1 MPSLSDRQEV
11 ARRLRVLDCKIRST
25 DTLESACNNL
35 MQATYGID
43 HPFSPIEF
51 SVRNLCG
58 LAIVL
63 ADLIDPTCE
72 LDLDFCMEY
81 IVCQSCGYE
90 LPHGTHLDE
99 IKYCPNC
106 GSRVVVSEDA

>member
-1 MPSLSDRQEV
+1 MPSLSDRKEI
-11 ARRLRVLDCKIRST
+11 AAKLRSKF
-25 DTLESACNNL
+25 ACGL
-35 MQATYGID
+35 GITPGSIAYALGYTAPEGATYD
-43 HPFSPIEF
+43 DA
-51 SVRNLCG
+51 VRELFE
-58 LAIVL
+58 LL

-99 IKYCPNC
+99 TKYCPNC
-106 GSRVVVSEDA
+106 GSRVVVSKDD

>member
-1 MPSLSDRQEV
+1 MTERQEV
-11 ARRLRVLDCKIRST
+11 AEKLRAKYKERTMPGFFEPQDVYFQTLNYLED
-25 DTLESACNNL
+25 LESCLPDGKSAF
-35 MQATYGID
+35 T
-43 HPFSPIEF
+43 
-51 SVRNLCG
+51 
-58 LAIVL
+58 VL

-99 IKYCPNC
+99 TKYCPNC
-106 GSRVVVSEDA
+106 GSRVVVSKDE

>member
-1 MPSLSDRQEV
+1 MPSLSDRKEI
-11 ARRLRVLDCKIRST
+11 AARLRSKFACGLGITPGSIAYVLGYTAPKG
-25 DTLESACNNL
+25 
-35 MQATYGID
+35 ATYD
-43 HPFSPIEF
+43 DA
-51 SVRNLCG
+51 VRELFE
-58 LAIVL
+58 LL

-99 IKYCPNC
+99 TKYCPNC
-106 GSRVVVSEDA
+106 GSRVVVSKDE

>member
-1 MPSLSDRQEV
+1 MSSLSDRKEI
-11 ARRLRVLDCKIRST
+11 AARLRSKFACGLGITPGSIAYVLGYTAPKG
-25 DTLESACNNL
+25 
-35 MQATYGID
+35 ATYD
-43 HPFSPIEF
+43 DA
-51 SVRNLCG
+51 VRELFE
-58 LAIVL
+58 LL

-99 IKYCPNC
+99 TKYCPNC
-106 GSRVVVSEDA
+106 GSRVVVSKDE

>member
-1 MPSLSDRQEV
+1 MTSLSDRKEI
-11 ARRLRVLDCKIRST
+11 AARLRSKFACGLGITPGSIAYVLGYTAPKG
-25 DTLESACNNL
+25 
-35 MQATYGID
+35 ATYD
-43 HPFSPIEF
+43 DA
-51 SVRNLCG
+51 VRELFE
-58 LAIVL
+58 LL

-99 IKYCPNC
+99 TKYCPNC
-106 GSRVVVSEDA
+106 GSRVVVSKDD